1 MLATKLLFPELRNCK
16 DTTAYNFNSVYVILF
31 PFEWREPFL
40 MGPYLDTY
48 FNYQLNHT
56 PIPFMRNFV
65 DKKVE
70 NTIFGRMTNS
80 FIMTD
85 IVSLELI

>member
-1 MLATKLLFPELRNCK
+1 M
-16 DTTAYNFNSVYVILF
+16 YVILF

-56 PIPFMRNFV
+56 PIPSMRNFV
-65 DKKVE
+65 DKKDFLK
-70 NTIFGRMTNS
+70 NDQFLLYDG
-80 FIMTD
+80 
-85 IVSLELI
+85 